1 MQKLGPKAQA
11 AIDEELSRFERGDL
25 SPVTEIIR
33 IRRKGGEH
41 PSDSWTFANQ
51 VLSFLTSGS
60 LDTRGIRQWNEVG
73 RKVKKGS
80 KAGFIL
86 IPITRKIQEEDPQ
99 TGETVER
106 SLPIGFKSCPVF
118 GVEST
123 EGDPVTLPD
132 YTPAELP
139 PLMNVAE
146 SWNLR
151 VKWTPDLPSRY
162 LGWYRHGEREIA
174 LATESERLYFH
185 ELAHAAHS
193 RIEGPNHRKGQD
205 PRHEAVAEFSACV
218 LMSLYGLRDTT
229 GESWQY
235 IKGYNKDLLKALHR
249 VLNDCKAVI
258 DELLMEADRLQTQ
271 QQAA

>member
-11 AIDEELSRFERGDL
+11 AIDEVLSRFERGDL

-33 IRRKGGEH
+33 IRREGGEH
-41 PSDSWTFANQ
+41 PSDRWTFANQ
-51 VLSFLTSGS
+51 VLSFITSGS

-86 IPITRKIQEEDPQ
+86 IPITRKVEKEDPQ
-99 TGETVER
+99 TGEMVER
-106 SLPIGFKSCPVF
+106 SLPVGFKSCPVF
-118 GVEST
+118 AVEST

-146 SWNLR
+146 SWGLA

-174 LATESERLYFH
+174 LATEDERLFFH
-185 ELAHAAHS
+185 ELAHGAHS
-193 RIEGPNHRKGQD
+193 RIEGPNHGKGQD
-205 PRHEAVAEFSACV
+205 PRREAVAEFSACV

-235 IKGYNKDLLKALHR
+235 IKGYNKDPLKALYK

-258 DELLMEADRLQTQ
+258 DEILMEADRLQAQ

>member
-11 AIDEELSRFERGDL
+11 AIDEVLSRFERGDL
-25 SPVTEIIR
+25 SPVTDILR
-33 IRRKGGEH
+33 IRRQGGER

-51 VLSFLTSGS
+51 VLAFVTSGS
-60 LDTRGIRQWNEVG
+60 LDARGIRQWNEAG
-73 RKVKKGS
+73 RKVRKGS

-86 IPITRKIQEEDPQ
+86 IPITRKVEEEDPQ
-99 TGETVER
+99 TGEMVAR
-106 SLPIGFKSCPVF
+106 SLPIGFKSCPIF

-123 EGDPVTLPD
+123 EGDPVMLPD

-139 PLMNVAE
+139 PLMDVAE
-146 SWNLR
+146 SWNLS
-151 VKWTPDLPSRY
+151 VKWTPDLPGRY

-174 LATESERLYFH
+174 LATEDERLFFH

-193 RIEGPNHRKGQD
+193 RVEGPNHRNGQD
-205 PRHEAVAEFSACV
+205 PRREAVAEFSACV
-218 LMSLYGLRDTT
+218 LMALYGLRDTT

-235 IKGYNKDLLKALHR
+235 IKSYNRDPLKALYK

-258 DELLMEADRLQTQ
+258 DEILNEADRLQGQ